1 MKYKTGIFEEEE
13 MLGSS
18 DKDTTPP
25 LGSVILPVW
34 RKKDSQIINYLRRKL
49 GKQGLQR
56 ESQVSVTSG
65 DEGNNQRSW
74 GHRAFID

>member
-1 MKYKTGIFEEEE
+1 MKRKKCWEAAIR
-13 MLGSS
+13 
-18 DKDTTPP
+18 TP
-25 LGSVILPVW
+25 VILPVW

>member
-1 MKYKTGIFEEEE
+1 MSEEEE